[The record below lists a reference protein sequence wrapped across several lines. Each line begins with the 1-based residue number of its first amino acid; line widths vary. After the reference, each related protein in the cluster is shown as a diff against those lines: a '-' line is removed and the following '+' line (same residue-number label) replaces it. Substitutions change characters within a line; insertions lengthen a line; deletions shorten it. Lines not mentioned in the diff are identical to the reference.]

1 MTERQLRALKEIMT
15 IKFVVLELNLFLN
28 THPRN
33 KEAINDY
40 NKYISKLNSLI
51 TDYQNK
57 YGLLSVSC
65 TSQIPWQYLE
75 TAWPWKIN
83 Y

>member
-1 MTERQLRALKEIMT
+1 MTERQLNALKEIMT

-28 THPRN
+28 THPN
-33 KEAINDY
+33 CQEAISNY
-40 NKYISKLNSLI
+40 NNYITKLNRLI
-51 TDYQNK
+51 ADYQKK

-65 TSQIPWQYLE
+65 TSKLPWGYLK
-75 TAWPWKIN
+75 TDWPWKIQ